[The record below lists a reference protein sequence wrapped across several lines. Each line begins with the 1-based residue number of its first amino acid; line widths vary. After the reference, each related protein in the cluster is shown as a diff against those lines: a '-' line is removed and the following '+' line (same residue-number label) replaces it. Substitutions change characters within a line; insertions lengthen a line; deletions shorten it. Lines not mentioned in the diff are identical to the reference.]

1 MDGIIGR
8 KMGMSRIFDEQG
20 NVVPVTVLEAGP
32 CTVVQ
37 VKTTKTDGYNAVQL
51 GFLDAKEA
59 RLTRAELG
67 HLRKAQVSPKR
78 IVREIRVN
86 ETGGIA
92 PGSKVSCDIFASG
105 ERADIIGI
113 SRGKGFTGAVKAH
126 GFRGG
131 ATRSHGG
138 STYQRAPGSM
148 GQSSYPSRVY
158 KGKRLAKRLGASRT
172 TVVNIKVAQVI
183 PERNLLLVRGAV
195 PGPTGGIVTIL
206 KSKRRKA
213 AFVS

>member
-8 KMGMSRIFDEQG
+8 KVGMSRIFDEKG

-32 CTVVQ
+32 CSVVQ

-51 GFLDAKEA
+51 GFLDSKES
-59 RLTRAELG
+59 RLTRSELG

-78 IVREIRVN
+78 IVREIRVK
-86 ETGGIA
+86 ETEGIA
-92 PGSKVSCDIFASG
+92 TGSKVSCDIFASG
-105 ERADIIGI
+105 EHADIIGI
-113 SRGKGFTGAVKAH
+113 SKGKGFSGVIKAH
-126 GFRGG
+126 GFHGG
-131 ATRSHGG
+131 ATGSHGG

-158 KGKRLAKRLGASRT
+158 KGKRLAKRLGGSRT
-172 TVVNIKVAQVI
+172 TVVNIQVAQVI

-195 PGPTGGIVTIL
+195 PGPKGGIVTIV
-206 KSKRRKA
+206 KSKRRRM